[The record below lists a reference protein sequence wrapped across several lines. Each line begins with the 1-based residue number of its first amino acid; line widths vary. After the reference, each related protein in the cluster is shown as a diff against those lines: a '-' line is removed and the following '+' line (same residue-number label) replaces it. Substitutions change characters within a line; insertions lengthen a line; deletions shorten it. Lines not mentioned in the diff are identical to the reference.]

1 MQSIHYLQSIDAS
14 LCSSY
19 IIIYQQ
25 NHRTEL
31 SAKAGFNLMDAGPSS
46 HYSIESSDE
55 VPPLTPASKKG
66 EEV

>member
-1 MQSIHYLQSIDAS
+1 MQSIHYLQSIDAL

-25 NHRTEL
+25 NSSHRL

-55 VPPLTPASKKG
+55 VPPLTPSSKKG
-66 EEV
+66 DEV